1 MKKTFYKKLG
11 ISIVASTLLAGQL
24 STVSALTVISST
36 GEEYEVSETLQES
49 PGNNDFSLPNVL
61 PTYGQYYTNQSEAI
75 IGKNDL
81 IKVKNTL
88 QYPYSTSAYVEATF
102 KIKNIDSVEI
112 GTGKGSASFI
122 KDNVLI
128 TAAHVVYDRESKTE
142 ATEVK
147 IMPAATPDSNPFG
160 EIKVKEVRYLKEFR
174 NTAPNE
180 LTTYDL
186 AVLILEEPIGAQL
199 GTLGLPSNLEN
210 TKNLD
215 ITITGYPVINKSI
228 KQMYTDTKTVLQD
241 TNDFLFYQ
249 VDTLPGTS
257 GSAVY
262 DSNNRVVGVHTNGSE
277 SGQMNYAVKLNEKA
291 LSFIYS
297 VIQGHSID
305 GWKLISGTWYYYKNS
320 TKQTGW
326 QKINDTWYYLDAS
339 GKMLTDWQKI
349 SGEWYYLESSGAMAT
364 SWKYVR
370 GKWYYFD
377 SSGEMATGWKYLRG
391 KWYYLDKSNGDM
403 KTGWYKDGSKWYYLD
418 PSNGDMKTGW
428 IKVSGEWYYL
438 NSSGAMV
445 TGSQTIDGKVY
456 NFASSG
462 EWI

>member
-1 MKKTFYKKLG
+1 MKKTFYHKFG
-11 ISIVASTLLAGQL
+11 SSIIASTLLASQL
-24 STVSALTVISST
+24 PAVSALTVISST

-49 PGNNDFSLPNVL
+49 PGNNNFSLPNVS

-75 IGKNDL
+75 IGNNDL

-102 KIKNIDSVEI
+102 KNIDSI
-112 GTGKGSASFI
+112 IISRGSASFI

-174 NTAPNE
+174 NTDPDE

-199 GTLGLPSNLEN
+199 GTLGLPNNLEN

-215 ITITGYPVINKSI
+215 VTITGYPSFNKHI
-228 KQMYTDTKTVLQD
+228 KQMYTDTKAVLQD

-249 VDTLPGTS
+249 VDTLPGAS

-262 DSNNRVVGVHTNGSE
+262 DSNNRIVGVHTNGSKSE
-277 SGQMNYAVKLNEKA
+277 QMNYAVKLNEKA

-305 GWKLISGTWYYYKNS
+305 GWKLISDTWYYYKNNN
-320 TKQTGW
+320 KQTGW
-326 QKINDTWYYLDAS
+326 QSIN
-339 GKMLTDWQKI
+339 GK
-349 SGEWYYLESSGAMAT
+349 WYYLETSGSMST
-364 SWKYVR
+364 GWKYVR
-370 GKWYYFD
+370 GRWYYFD
-377 SSGEMATGWKYLRG
+377 KT
-391 KWYYLDKSNGDM
+391 NGDM
-403 KTGWYKDGSKWYYLD
+403 KTGWYKDGSTWYYLD
-418 PSNGDMKTGW
+418 PTNGDMKTGW
-428 IKVSGEWYYL
+428 IKVGENWYYL

>member
-1 MKKTFYKKLG
+1 MKKTFYHKFG
-11 ISIVASTLLAGQL
+11 ISIIASTLLASQL
-24 STVSALTVISST
+24 PAVSALTVISST

-49 PGNNDFSLPNVL
+49 PGTNNFSLPDVS
-61 PTYGQYYTNQSEAI
+61 PTYGQYYTNQSEVI

-81 IKVKNTL
+81 VKVKNTL
-88 QYPYSTSAYVEATF
+88 QYPYSTSAYVKATF
-102 KIKNIDSVEI
+102 KIKNADSVEI
-112 GTGKGSASFI
+112 GTGRGSASFI

-174 NTAPNE
+174 NTDPDE

-199 GTLGLPSNLEN
+199 GTLGLPNNLEN

-215 ITITGYPVINKSI
+215 VTITGYPSFNKHI
-228 KQMYTDTKTVLQD
+228 KQMYTDTKAVLQD

-249 VDTLPGTS
+249 VDTLPGAS

-262 DSNNRVVGVHTNGSE
+262 DSNNRIVGVHTNGSKSE
-277 SGQMNYAVKLNEKA
+277 QMNYAVKLNEKA

-305 GWKLISGTWYYYKNS
+305 GWKLISDTWYYYKNS
-320 TKQTGW
+320 NKQTGW
-326 QKINDTWYYLDAS
+326 QSIN
-339 GKMLTDWQKI
+339 GK
-349 SGEWYYLESSGAMAT
+349 WYYLETSGSMST
-364 SWKYVR
+364 GWKYVR
-370 GKWYYFD
+370 GRWYYFD
-377 SSGEMATGWKYLRG
+377 KT
-391 KWYYLDKSNGDM
+391 NGDM
-403 KTGWYKDGSKWYYLD
+403 KTGWYKDGSTWYYLD
-418 PSNGDMKTGW
+418 PTNGDMKTGW
-428 IKVSGEWYYL
+428 IKVGENWYYL

>member
-11 ISIVASTLLAGQL
+11 ISIIASTLLASQL

-49 PGNNDFSLPNVL
+49 PGTNNFSLPDVS
-61 PTYGQYYTNQSEAI
+61 PTYGQYYTNQSEVI

-81 IKVKNTL
+81 VKVKNTL
-88 QYPYSTSAYVEATF
+88 QYPYSTSAYVESEF
-102 KIKNIDSVEI
+102 RGVKN
-112 GTGKGSASFI
+112 GKDVTYRGSANFI

-128 TAAHVVYDRESKTE
+128 TAAHNIYKHEFGKDAEELYVT
-142 ATEVK
+142 
-147 IMPAATPDSNPFG
+147 PARTPNSVPFG
-160 EIKVKEVRYLKEFR
+160 RIKVKEARYLKEFR
-174 NTAPNE
+174 NTAPDE

-199 GTLGLPSNLEN
+199 GTLGLPNNIENL
-210 TKNLD
+210 KG
-215 ITITGYPVINKSI
+215 IGATITGYPAISEDE
-228 KQMYTDTKTVLQD
+228 QMYTGFKNILQD
-241 TNDFLFYQ
+241 TGDFLFYQ
-249 VDTLPGTS
+249 IDTKGGAS

-262 DSNNRVVGVHTNGSE
+262 DSTNRVVGVHVSGSDPE
-277 SGQMNYAVKLNEKA
+277 QMNYAVKLNEKA

-297 VIQGHSID
+297 VIKGHSID

-339 GKMLTDWQKI
+339 GKMLTDWQKVN
-349 SGEWYYLESSGAMAT
+349 GKWYYLESSGSMVT
-364 SWKYVR
+364 GWKYVR
-370 GKWYYFD
+370 G
-377 SSGEMATGWKYLRG
+377 R
-391 KWYYLDKSNGDM
+391 WYYLDNKNGDM
-403 KTGWYKDGSKWYYLD
+403 KTGWYKDGSTWYYLD
-418 PSNGDMKTGW
+418 PTNGDMKTGW
-428 IKVSGEWYYL
+428 IKVGGNWYYL

>member
-11 ISIVASTLLAGQL
+11 ISIIASTLLASQL

-36 GEEYEVSETLQES
+36 GEEYEVSETLQKS
-49 PGNNDFSLPNVL
+49 PGTNNLSLPEIS
-61 PTYGQYYTNQSEAI
+61 PTYGQYYTNQSEVI

-81 IKVKNTL
+81 VKVKNTL
-88 QYPYSTSAYVEATF
+88 QYPYSTSAYVKATF
-102 KIKNIDSVEI
+102 KIKNADSVEI
-112 GTGKGSASFI
+112 GTGRGSASFI

-142 ATEVK
+142 ATEVE

-199 GTLGLPSNLEN
+199 GTLGLPNNLEN

-215 ITITGYPVINKSI
+215 VTVTGYSAVNKGI
-228 KQMYTDTKTVLQD
+228 KQMYTDTKTILQD

-249 VDTLPGTS
+249 IDTKGGAS

-262 DSNNRVVGVHTNGSE
+262 DSNNRIVGVHTNGSDPE
-277 SGQMNYAVKLNEKA
+277 QMNYAVKLNEKA

-297 VIQGHSID
+297 VIKGHSID
-305 GWKLISGTWYYYKNS
+305 GWKLISDTWYYYKNS
-320 TKQTGW
+320 NKQTGW

-339 GKMLTDWQKI
+339 GKMLTDWQKVN
-349 SGEWYYLESSGAMAT
+349 GKWYYFGSSGSMAT
-364 SWKYVR
+364 SWKYVGGR
-370 GKWYYFD
+370 WYYFD
-377 SSGEMATGWKYLRG
+377 KT
-391 KWYYLDKSNGDM
+391 NGDM
-403 KTGWYKDGSKWYYLD
+403 KTGWYKDGSTWYYLD
-418 PSNGDMKTGW
+418 PTNGDMKKGW
-428 IKVSGEWYYL
+428 IKVGGNWYYL
-438 NSSGAMV
+438 NSSGGMV

>member
-11 ISIVASTLLAGQL
+11 ISIIASTLLASQL

-36 GEEYEVSETLQES
+36 GEEYEVSETLQKS
-49 PGNNDFSLPNVL
+49 PGTNNLSLPEIS
-61 PTYGQYYTNQSEAI
+61 PTYGQYYTNQSEVI

-81 IKVKNTL
+81 VKVKNTL
-88 QYPYSTSAYVEATF
+88 QYPYSTSAYVKATF
-102 KIKNIDSVEI
+102 KIKNADSVEI
-112 GTGKGSASFI
+112 GTGRGSASFI

-142 ATEVK
+142 ATEVE

-199 GTLGLPSNLEN
+199 GTLGLPNNLEN

-215 ITITGYPVINKSI
+215 VTVTGYSAVNKGI
-228 KQMYTDTKTVLQD
+228 KQMYTDTKTILQD

-249 VDTLPGTS
+249 IDTKGGAS

-262 DSNNRVVGVHTNGSE
+262 DSNNRIVGVHTNGSNPE
-277 SGQMNYAVKLNEKA
+277 QMNYAVKLNEKA

-297 VIQGHSID
+297 VIKGHSID
-305 GWKLISGTWYYYKNS
+305 GWKLISDTWYYYKNS
-320 TKQTGW
+320 NKQTGW

-339 GKMLTDWQKI
+339 GKMLTDWQKVN
-349 SGEWYYLESSGAMAT
+349 GKWYYFGSSGSMAT
-364 SWKYVR
+364 SWKYVGGR
-370 GKWYYFD
+370 WYYFD
-377 SSGEMATGWKYLRG
+377 KT
-391 KWYYLDKSNGDM
+391 NGDM
-403 KTGWYKDGSKWYYLD
+403 KTGWYKDGSTWYYLD
-418 PSNGDMKTGW
+418 PTNGDMKKGW
-428 IKVSGEWYYL
+428 IKVGGNWYYL

>member
-1 MKKTFYKKLG
+1 MEN
-11 ISIVASTLLAGQL
+11 
-24 STVSALTVISST
+24 
-36 GEEYEVSETLQES
+36 GEDV
-49 PGNNDFSLPNVL
+49 
-61 PTYGQYYTNQSEAI
+61 TYR
-75 IGKNDL
+75 
-81 IKVKNTL
+81 
-88 QYPYSTSAYVEATF
+88 
-102 KIKNIDSVEI
+102 
-112 GTGKGSASFI
+112 GSANFI

-128 TAAHVVYDRESKTE
+128 TAAHNIYRHEFGKDAEELYVT
-142 ATEVK
+142 
-147 IMPAATPDSNPFG
+147 PARTPNSMPFG
-160 EIKVKEVRYLKEFR
+160 RIKVKEARYLKEFR
-174 NTAPNE
+174 NTAPDE

-199 GTLGLPSNLEN
+199 GTLGLPNNIENL
-210 TKNLD
+210 KD
-215 ITITGYPVINKSI
+215 IGATITGYPAISEDE
-228 KQMYTDTKTVLQD
+228 QMYTDFKNILKD
-241 TNDFLFYQ
+241 TGDFLFYQ
-249 VDTLPGTS
+249 IDTEAGAS

-262 DSNNRVVGVHTNGSE
+262 DSTNRVIGVHVSGSDPE
-277 SGQMNYAVKLNEKA
+277 QMNYAVKLNEKA

-305 GWKLISGTWYYYKNS
+305 GWKFISGTWYYYKNS
-320 TKQTGW
+320 TKQTGL
-326 QKINDTWYYLDAS
+326 QKINDTWYYLDVS
-339 GKMLTDWQKI
+339 GKMRTDWEKVN
-349 SGEWYYLESSGAMAT
+349 GKWYYFESSGSMAT
-364 SWKYVR
+364 GWKYVR

-403 KTGWYKDGSKWYYLD
+403 KTGWYKDGSTWYYLD

-438 NSSGAMV
+438 KSSGAMV

>member
-1 MKKTFYKKLG
+1 MKKIFYKKLG
-11 ISIVASTLLAGQL
+11 ISIIASTLLASQL
-24 STVSALTVISST
+24 PAVSALTVISST

-49 PGNNDFSLPNVL
+49 PGNNNFSLPNVS
-61 PTYGQYYTNQSEAI
+61 PTYGQYYTNQSEVI

-88 QYPYSTSAYVEATF
+88 QYPYSTSAYVKATF
-102 KIKNIDSVEI
+102 KFKNADSVEI
-112 GTGKGSASFI
+112 GTGRGSASFI

-128 TAAHVVYDRESKTE
+128 TAAHVVYDRKSKTE

-174 NTAPNE
+174 NTDPDE

-186 AVLILEEPIGAQL
+186 AVLILEEPIGAKL
-199 GTLGLPSNLEN
+199 GTLGLPNNLEN

-215 ITITGYPVINKSI
+215 VTITGYPSFNKLI
-228 KQMYTDTKTVLQD
+228 KQMYTDTKAVLQD

-249 VDTLPGTS
+249 VDTLPGAS

-262 DSNNRVVGVHTNGSE
+262 DSNNRIVGVHTNGSE
-277 SGQMNYAVKLNEKA
+277 AEQMNYAVKLNEKA

-297 VIQGHSID
+297 VIRGHSID
-305 GWKLISGTWYYYKNS
+305 GWKLISDTWYYYKNS
-320 TKQTGW
+320 NKQTGW
-326 QKINDTWYYLDAS
+326 QSIN
-339 GKMLTDWQKI
+339 GK
-349 SGEWYYLESSGAMAT
+349 WYYLETSGSMST
-364 SWKYVR
+364 GWKYVR
-370 GKWYYFD
+370 G
-377 SSGEMATGWKYLRG
+377 R
-391 KWYYLDKSNGDM
+391 WYYLDKTNGDM
-403 KTGWYKDGSKWYYLD
+403 KTGWYKDGSTWYYLD
-418 PSNGDMKTGW
+418 PTNGDMKTGW
-428 IKVSGEWYYL
+428 IKVGENWYYL

>member
-11 ISIVASTLLAGQL
+11 ISIIASTLLASQL

-36 GEEYEVSETLQES
+36 GEEYEVSETLQDS
-49 PGNNDFSLPNVL
+49 PGTNNLSLPEIS
-61 PTYGQYYTNQSEAI
+61 PTYGQYYTNQSEVI

-81 IKVKNTL
+81 VKVKNTL
-88 QYPYSTSAYVEATF
+88 QYPYSTSAYVKATF
-102 KIKNIDSVEI
+102 KIKNADSVEI
-112 GTGKGSASFI
+112 GTGRGSASFI

-142 ATEVK
+142 ATEVE

-199 GTLGLPSNLEN
+199 GTLGLPNNLEN

-215 ITITGYPVINKSI
+215 VTVTGYSAVNKGI
-228 KQMYTDTKTVLQD
+228 KQMYTDTKTILQD

-249 VDTLPGTS
+249 IDTKGGAS

-262 DSNNRVVGVHTNGSE
+262 DSNNRIVGVHTNGSDPE
-277 SGQMNYAVKLNEKA
+277 QMNYAVKLNEKA

-297 VIQGHSID
+297 VIKGHSID
-305 GWKLISGTWYYYKNS
+305 GWKLISDTWYYYKNS
-320 TKQTGW
+320 NKQTGW

-339 GKMLTDWQKI
+339 GKMLTDWQKVN
-349 SGEWYYLESSGAMAT
+349 GKWYYFGSSGSMAT
-364 SWKYVR
+364 SWKYVGGR
-370 GKWYYFD
+370 WYYFD
-377 SSGEMATGWKYLRG
+377 KT
-391 KWYYLDKSNGDM
+391 NGDM
-403 KTGWYKDGSKWYYLD
+403 KTGWYKDGSTWYYLD
-418 PSNGDMKTGW
+418 PTNGDMKKGW
-428 IKVSGEWYYL
+428 IKVGGNWYYL

>member
-11 ISIVASTLLAGQL
+11 ISIIASTLLASQL

-49 PGNNDFSLPNVL
+49 PGTNNFSLPDVS
-61 PTYGQYYTNQSEAI
+61 PTYGQYYTNQSEVI

-81 IKVKNTL
+81 VKVKNTL
-88 QYPYSTSAYVEATF
+88 QYPYSTSAYVESEF
-102 KIKNIDSVEI
+102 RGVKN
-112 GTGKGSASFI
+112 GKDVTYRGSANFI

-128 TAAHVVYDRESKTE
+128 TAAHNIYKHEFGKDAEELYVT
-142 ATEVK
+142 
-147 IMPAATPDSNPFG
+147 PARTPNSVPFG
-160 EIKVKEVRYLKEFR
+160 RIKVKEARYLKEFR
-174 NTAPNE
+174 NTAPDE

-199 GTLGLPSNLEN
+199 GTLGLPNNIENL
-210 TKNLD
+210 KG
-215 ITITGYPVINKSI
+215 IGATITGYPAISEDE
-228 KQMYTDTKTVLQD
+228 QMYTGFKNILQD
-241 TNDFLFYQ
+241 TGDFLFYQ
-249 VDTLPGTS
+249 IDTKGGAS

-262 DSNNRVVGVHTNGSE
+262 DSTNRVVGVHVSGSDPE
-277 SGQMNYAVKLNEKA
+277 QMNYAVKLNEKA

-297 VIQGHSID
+297 VIKGHSID

-339 GKMLTDWQKI
+339 GKMLTDWQKVN
-349 SGEWYYLESSGAMAT
+349 GKWYYLESSGSMVT
-364 SWKYVR
+364 GWKYVR
-370 GKWYYFD
+370 G
-377 SSGEMATGWKYLRG
+377 R
-391 KWYYLDKSNGDM
+391 WYYLDNKNGDM
-403 KTGWYKDGSKWYYLD
+403 KTGWYKDGSTWYYLD
-418 PSNGDMKTGW
+418 PTNGDMKTGW
-428 IKVSGEWYYL
+428 IKVGGNWYYL
-438 NSSGAMV
+438 NSSGSMV

>member
-11 ISIVASTLLAGQL
+11 ISIIASTLLASQL

-36 GEEYEVSETLQES
+36 GEEYEVSETLQQS
-49 PGNNDFSLPNVL
+49 PGTNNFSLPDVS
-61 PTYGQYYTNQSEAI
+61 PTYGQYYTNQSEVI

-81 IKVKNTL
+81 VKVKNTL
-88 QYPYSTSAYVEATF
+88 QYPYSTSAYVKATF
-102 KIKNIDSVEI
+102 KIKNADSVEI
-112 GTGKGSASFI
+112 GTGRGSASFI

-142 ATEVK
+142 ATEVE

-199 GTLGLPSNLEN
+199 GTLGLPNNLEN

-215 ITITGYPVINKSI
+215 VTVTGYSAVNKGI
-228 KQMYTDTKTVLQD
+228 KQMYTDTKTILQD

-249 VDTLPGTS
+249 IDTKGGAS

-262 DSNNRVVGVHTNGSE
+262 DSNNRIVGVHTNGSDPE
-277 SGQMNYAVKLNEKA
+277 QMNYAVKLNEKA

-297 VIQGHSID
+297 VIKGHSID
-305 GWKLISGTWYYYKNS
+305 GWKLISDTWYYYKNS
-320 TKQTGW
+320 NKQTGW

-339 GKMLTDWQKI
+339 GKMLTDWQKVN
-349 SGEWYYLESSGAMAT
+349 GKWYYFGSSGSMAT
-364 SWKYVR
+364 SWKYVGGR
-370 GKWYYFD
+370 WYYFD
-377 SSGEMATGWKYLRG
+377 KT
-391 KWYYLDKSNGDM
+391 NGDM
-403 KTGWYKDGSKWYYLD
+403 KTGWYKDGSTWYYLD
-418 PSNGDMKTGW
+418 PTNGDMKKGW
-428 IKVSGEWYYL
+428 IKVGGNWYYL

>member
-1 MKKTFYKKLG
+1 MKKTFYHKFG
-11 ISIVASTLLAGQL
+11 ISIIASTLLASQL
-24 STVSALTVISST
+24 PAVSALTVISST

-49 PGNNDFSLPNVL
+49 PGNNNFSLPNVS

-75 IGKNDL
+75 IGNNDL

-102 KIKNIDSVEI
+102 KNIDSIVI
-112 GTGKGSASFI
+112 SRGSASFI

-174 NTAPNE
+174 NTDPDE

-199 GTLGLPSNLEN
+199 GTLGLPNNLEN

-215 ITITGYPVINKSI
+215 VTITGYPSFNKHI
-228 KQMYTDTKTVLQD
+228 KQMYTDTKAVLQD

-249 VDTLPGTS
+249 VDTLPGAS

-262 DSNNRVVGVHTNGSE
+262 DSNNRIVGVYTNGSKSE
-277 SGQMNYAVKLNEKA
+277 QMNYAVKLNEKA

-305 GWKLISGTWYYYKNS
+305 GWKLISDTWYYYKNS
-320 TKQTGW
+320 NKQTGW
-326 QKINDTWYYLDAS
+326 QSIN
-339 GKMLTDWQKI
+339 GK
-349 SGEWYYLESSGAMAT
+349 WYYLETSGSMST
-364 SWKYVR
+364 GWKYVR
-370 GKWYYFD
+370 GRWYYFD
-377 SSGEMATGWKYLRG
+377 KT
-391 KWYYLDKSNGDM
+391 NGDM
-403 KTGWYKDGSKWYYLD
+403 KTGWYKDGSTWYYLD
-418 PSNGDMKTGW
+418 PTNGDMKTGW
-428 IKVSGEWYYL
+428 IKVGENWYYL

>member
-1 MKKTFYKKLG
+1 MKKTFYRKFC
-11 ISIVASTLLAGQL
+11 ISIIASILLASQL
-24 STVSALTVISST
+24 STVSALTVISNT

-49 PGNNDFSLPNVL
+49 PGTNNFSLPDIS

-75 IGKNDL
+75 IGNNDL
-81 IKVKNTL
+81 VKVKNTL
-88 QYPYSTSAYVEATF
+88 QYPYSTSAYVESTF
-102 KIKNIDSVEI
+102 KNIDSIEI
-112 GTGKGSASFI
+112 SRGSASFI

-174 NTAPNE
+174 NTDPDE

-186 AVLILEEPIGAQL
+186 ALLILEEPIGAQL
-199 GTLGLPSNLEN
+199 GTLGLPNNLEN

-215 ITITGYPVINKSI
+215 VTITGYPSFNKYI
-228 KQMYTDTKTVLQD
+228 KQMYTDTKAVLQD

-249 VDTLPGTS
+249 VDTLPGAS

-262 DSNNRVVGVHTNGSE
+262 DSNNRIVGVHTNGSKSE
-277 SGQMNYAVKLNEKA
+277 QMNFAVKLNEKA

-339 GKMLTDWQKI
+339 GKMRTDWEK
-349 SGEWYYLESSGAMAT
+349 
-364 SWKYVR
+364 VN
-370 GKWYYFD
+370 GKWYYFE
-377 SSGEMATGWKYLRG
+377 SSGSMATGWKYVRG
-391 KWYYLDKSNGDM
+391 NWYYLDNKNGDM
-403 KTGWYKDGSKWYYLD
+403 KTGWYKDGSTWYYLD
-418 PSNGDMKTGW
+418 PTNGDMKKGW
-428 IKVSGEWYYL
+428 TKVGGNWYYL

>member
-1 MKKTFYKKLG
+1 MKKTFYRKFG
-11 ISIVASTLLAGQL
+11 ISIIASTLLASQL
-24 STVSALTVISST
+24 PTVSALTVISST

-49 PGNNDFSLPNVL
+49 PGNNNFSLPNVS

-75 IGKNDL
+75 IGNNDL

-102 KIKNIDSVEI
+102 KNIDSIVI
-112 GTGKGSASFI
+112 SRGSASFI

-174 NTAPNE
+174 NTDPDE

-199 GTLGLPSNLEN
+199 GTLGLPNNLEN

-215 ITITGYPVINKSI
+215 VTITGYPSFNKHI
-228 KQMYTDTKTVLQD
+228 KQMYTDTKAVLQD

-249 VDTLPGTS
+249 VDTLPGAS

-262 DSNNRVVGVHTNGSE
+262 DSNNRIVGVHTNGSKSE
-277 SGQMNYAVKLNEKA
+277 QMNYAVKLNEKA

-305 GWKLISGTWYYYKNS
+305 GWKLISDTWYYYKNS
-320 TKQTGW
+320 NKQTGW
-326 QKINDTWYYLDAS
+326 QSIN
-339 GKMLTDWQKI
+339 GK
-349 SGEWYYLESSGAMAT
+349 WYYLETSGSMST
-364 SWKYVR
+364 GWKYVR
-370 GKWYYFD
+370 GRWYYFD
-377 SSGEMATGWKYLRG
+377 KT
-391 KWYYLDKSNGDM
+391 NGDM
-403 KTGWYKDGSKWYYLD
+403 KTGWYKDGSTWYYLD
-418 PSNGDMKTGW
+418 PTNGDMKTGW
-428 IKVSGEWYYL
+428 IKVGGNWYYL

>member
-1 MKKTFYKKLG
+1 MRKTFYKKLG

-24 STVSALTVISST
+24 PAVSALTVISST

-49 PGNNDFSLPNVL
+49 PGNNNFSLPNVS
-61 PTYGQYYTNQSEAI
+61 PTYGQYYTNQSEVI

-81 IKVKNTL
+81 VKVKNTL
-88 QYPYSTSAYVEATF
+88 QYPYSTSAYVESEF
-102 KIKNIDSVEI
+102 RGVKNGEDV
-112 GTGKGSASFI
+112 TYRGSANFI

-128 TAAHVVYDRESKTE
+128 TAAHNIYKHEFGKDAEELYVT
-142 ATEVK
+142 
-147 IMPAATPDSNPFG
+147 PARTPNSVPFG
-160 EIKVKEVRYLKEFR
+160 RIKVKEARYLKEFR
-174 NTAPNE
+174 NTAPDE

-199 GTLGLPSNLEN
+199 GTLGLPNNIENL
-210 TKNLD
+210 KG
-215 ITITGYPVINKSI
+215 IGATITGYPAISEDE
-228 KQMYTDTKTVLQD
+228 QMYTGFKNILKDTG
-241 TNDFLFYQ
+241 DFLFYQ
-249 VDTLPGTS
+249 IDTKGGAS

-262 DSNNRVVGVHTNGSE
+262 DSTNRVVGVHVSGSDPE
-277 SGQMNYAVKLNEKA
+277 QMNYAVKLNEKT

-297 VIQGHSID
+297 VIKGHSID
-305 GWKLISGTWYYYKNS
+305 GWKFISGTWYYYKNS

-326 QKINDTWYYLDAS
+326 QEINDTWYYLDSS
-339 GKMLTDWQKI
+339 GKMLTDWQKVN
-349 SGEWYYLESSGAMAT
+349 GKWYYFGSSGSMAT
-364 SWKYVR
+364 GWKYVR
-370 GKWYYFD
+370 GKWYY
-377 SSGEMATGWKYLRG
+377 
-391 KWYYLDKSNGDM
+391 LDNKNGNM
-403 KTGWYKDGSKWYYLD
+403 KTGWYQDGSTWYYLD

-428 IKVSGEWYYL
+428 TKVNGKWYYL

>member
-11 ISIVASTLLAGQL
+11 ISIVASTLLASQL
-24 STVSALTVISST
+24 PAVSALTVISST

-49 PGNNDFSLPNVL
+49 PGNNNFSLPNVS
-61 PTYGQYYTNQSEAI
+61 PTYGQYYTNQSEVI

-81 IKVKNTL
+81 VKVKNTL
-88 QYPYSTSAYVEATF
+88 QYPYSTSAYVKATF
-102 KIKNIDSVEI
+102 KFKNADSVEI
-112 GTGKGSASFI
+112 GTGRGSASFI

-128 TAAHVVYDRESKTE
+128 TAAHVVYDRKSKTE

-174 NTAPNE
+174 NTDPDE

-199 GTLGLPSNLEN
+199 GTLGLPNNLEN

-215 ITITGYPVINKSI
+215 VTITGYPSFNKLI
-228 KQMYTDTKTVLQD
+228 KQMYTDTKAVLQD

-249 VDTLPGTS
+249 VDTLPGAS

-262 DSNNRVVGVHTNGSE
+262 DSNNRIVGVHTNGSE
-277 SGQMNYAVKLNEKA
+277 AEQMNYAVKLNEKA

-339 GKMLTDWQKI
+339 GKMLTDWQKV

-364 SWKYVR
+364 
-370 GKWYYFD
+370 
-377 SSGEMATGWKYLRG
+377 GWKYLRG
-391 KWYYLDKSNGDM
+391 KWHYLDKSNGDM
-403 KTGWYKDGSKWYYLD
+403 KTGWYKDGSTWYYLD

>member
-1 MKKTFYKKLG
+1 MSRPE
-11 ISIVASTLLAGQL
+11 IS
-24 STVSALTVISST
+24 
-36 GEEYEVSETLQES
+36 
-49 PGNNDFSLPNVL
+49 
-61 PTYGQYYTNQSEAI
+61 PTYGQYYTNQSEVI

-81 IKVKNTL
+81 VKVKNTL
-88 QYPYSTSAYVEATF
+88 QYPYSTSAYVKATF
-102 KIKNIDSVEI
+102 KIKNADSVEI
-112 GTGKGSASFI
+112 GTGRGSASFI

-142 ATEVK
+142 ATEVE

-199 GTLGLPSNLEN
+199 GTLGLPNNLEN

-215 ITITGYPVINKSI
+215 VTVTGYSAVNKGI
-228 KQMYTDTKTVLQD
+228 KQMYTDTKTILQD

-249 VDTLPGTS
+249 IDTKGGAS

-262 DSNNRVVGVHTNGSE
+262 DSNNRIVGVHTNGSDPE
-277 SGQMNYAVKLNEKA
+277 QMNYAVKLNEKA

-297 VIQGHSID
+297 VIKGHSID
-305 GWKLISGTWYYYKNS
+305 GWKLISDTWYYYKNS
-320 TKQTGW
+320 NKQTGW

-339 GKMLTDWQKI
+339 GKMLTDWQKVN
-349 SGEWYYLESSGAMAT
+349 GKWYYFGSSGSMAT
-364 SWKYVR
+364 SWKYVGGR
-370 GKWYYFD
+370 WYYFD
-377 SSGEMATGWKYLRG
+377 KT
-391 KWYYLDKSNGDM
+391 NGDM
-403 KTGWYKDGSKWYYLD
+403 KTGWYKDGSTWYYLD
-418 PSNGDMKTGW
+418 PTNGDMKKGW
-428 IKVSGEWYYL
+428 IKVGGNWYYL

>member
-1 MKKTFYKKLG
+1 MKKTFYHKFG
-11 ISIVASTLLAGQL
+11 ISIIASPLLASQL
-24 STVSALTVISST
+24 PAVSALTVISST

-49 PGNNDFSLPNVL
+49 PGNNNFSLPNVS

-75 IGKNDL
+75 IGNNDL

-102 KIKNIDSVEI
+102 KNIDSIVI
-112 GTGKGSASFI
+112 SRGSASFI

-174 NTAPNE
+174 NTDPDE

-199 GTLGLPSNLEN
+199 GTLGLPNNLEN

-215 ITITGYPVINKSI
+215 VTITGYPSFNKHI
-228 KQMYTDTKTVLQD
+228 KQMYTDTKAVLQD

-249 VDTLPGTS
+249 VDTLPGAS

-262 DSNNRVVGVHTNGSE
+262 DSNNRIVGVHTNGSKSE
-277 SGQMNYAVKLNEKA
+277 QMNYAVKLNEKA

-305 GWKLISGTWYYYKNS
+305 GWKLISDTWYYYKNS
-320 TKQTGW
+320 NKQTGW
-326 QKINDTWYYLDAS
+326 QSIN
-339 GKMLTDWQKI
+339 GK
-349 SGEWYYLESSGAMAT
+349 WYYLETSGSMST
-364 SWKYVR
+364 GWKYVR
-370 GKWYYFD
+370 GRWYYFD
-377 SSGEMATGWKYLRG
+377 KT
-391 KWYYLDKSNGDM
+391 NGDM
-403 KTGWYKDGSKWYYLD
+403 KTGWYKDGSTWYYLD
-418 PSNGDMKTGW
+418 PTNGDMKTGW
-428 IKVSGEWYYL
+428 IKVGENWYYL

>member
-1 MKKTFYKKLG
+1 MKKTFYHKFG
-11 ISIVASTLLAGQL
+11 ISLIASTLLASQL
-24 STVSALTVISST
+24 PAVSALTVISST

-49 PGNNDFSLPNVL
+49 PGNNNFSLPNVS

-75 IGKNDL
+75 IGNNDL

-102 KIKNIDSVEI
+102 KNIDSIVI
-112 GTGKGSASFI
+112 SRGSASFI

-174 NTAPNE
+174 NTDPDE

-199 GTLGLPSNLEN
+199 GTLGLPNNLEN

-215 ITITGYPVINKSI
+215 VTITGYPSFNKHI
-228 KQMYTDTKTVLQD
+228 KQMYTDTKAVLQD

-249 VDTLPGTS
+249 VDTLPGAS

-262 DSNNRVVGVHTNGSE
+262 DSNNRIVGVHTNGSKSE
-277 SGQMNYAVKLNEKA
+277 QMNYAVKLNEKA

-305 GWKLISGTWYYYKNS
+305 GWKLISDTWYYYKNS
-320 TKQTGW
+320 NKQTGW
-326 QKINDTWYYLDAS
+326 QSIN
-339 GKMLTDWQKI
+339 GK
-349 SGEWYYLESSGAMAT
+349 WYYLETSGSMST
-364 SWKYVR
+364 GWKYVR
-370 GKWYYFD
+370 GRWYYFD
-377 SSGEMATGWKYLRG
+377 KT
-391 KWYYLDKSNGDM
+391 NGDM
-403 KTGWYKDGSKWYYLD
+403 KTGWYKDGSTWYYLD
-418 PSNGDMKTGW
+418 PTNGDMKTGW
-428 IKVSGEWYYL
+428 IKVGENWYYL

>member
-1 MKKTFYKKLG
+1 MKKTFYRKFG
-11 ISIVASTLLAGQL
+11 ISIIASTLLASQL

-36 GEEYEVSETLQES
+36 GEEYEVSETLQDS
-49 PGNNDFSLPNVL
+49 PGTNNFSLTDVS
-61 PTYGQYYTNQSEAI
+61 PTYGQYYTNHSEAI
-75 IGKNDL
+75 IGNNDL

-102 KIKNIDSVEI
+102 KNIDSIVI
-112 GTGKGSASFI
+112 SRGSASFI

-128 TAAHVVYDRESKTE
+128 TATHVVYDRKSKTE
-142 ATEVK
+142 ATKVK

-160 EIKVKEVRYLKEFR
+160 EIKVKEIRYLKEFR
-174 NTAPNE
+174 NTDPDE

-199 GTLGLPSNLEN
+199 GTLGLPNNLEN

-215 ITITGYPVINKSI
+215 VTITGYPSFNKHI
-228 KQMYTDTKTVLQD
+228 KQMYTDTKAVLQD

-249 VDTLPGTS
+249 VDTSPGAS

-262 DSNNRVVGVHTNGSE
+262 DSNNRIVGVHTNGSE
-277 SGQMNYAVKLNEKA
+277 SEQMNYAVKLNEKA

-305 GWKLISGTWYYYKNS
+305 GWKLISDTWYYYKNS
-320 TKQTGW
+320 NKQTGW
-326 QKINDTWYYLDAS
+326 QSIN
-339 GKMLTDWQKI
+339 GK
-349 SGEWYYLESSGAMAT
+349 WYYLETSGSMST
-364 SWKYVR
+364 GWKYVR
-370 GKWYYFD
+370 G
-377 SSGEMATGWKYLRG
+377 R
-391 KWYYLDKSNGDM
+391 WYYLDKTNGDM
-403 KTGWYKDGSKWYYLD
+403 KTGWYKDGSTWYYLD
-418 PSNGDMKTGW
+418 PTNGDMKTGW
-428 IKVSGEWYYL
+428 IKVGGNWYYL

>member
-11 ISIVASTLLAGQL
+11 ISIIASTLLASQL

-36 GEEYEVSETLQES
+36 GEEYEVSETLQKS
-49 PGNNDFSLPNVL
+49 PGTNNLSLPEIS
-61 PTYGQYYTNQSEAI
+61 PTYGQYYTNQSEVI

-81 IKVKNTL
+81 VKVKNTL
-88 QYPYSTSAYVEATF
+88 QYPYSTSAYVKATF
-102 KIKNIDSVEI
+102 KIKNADSVEI
-112 GTGKGSASFI
+112 GTGRGSASFI

-142 ATEVK
+142 ATEVE

-199 GTLGLPSNLEN
+199 GTLGLPNNLEN

-215 ITITGYPVINKSI
+215 VTVTGYSAVNKGI
-228 KQMYTDTKTVLQD
+228 KQMYTDTKTILQD

-249 VDTLPGTS
+249 IDTKGGAS

-262 DSNNRVVGVHTNGSE
+262 DSNNRIVGVHTNGSDPE
-277 SGQMNYAVKLNEKA
+277 QMNYAVKLNEKA

-297 VIQGHSID
+297 VIKGHSID
-305 GWKLISGTWYYYKNS
+305 GWKLISDTWYYYKNS
-320 TKQTGW
+320 NKQTGW

-339 GKMLTDWQKI
+339 GKMLTDWQKVN
-349 SGEWYYLESSGAMAT
+349 GKWYYFGSSSSMAT
-364 SWKYVR
+364 SWKYVGGR
-370 GKWYYFD
+370 WYYFD
-377 SSGEMATGWKYLRG
+377 KT
-391 KWYYLDKSNGDM
+391 NGDM
-403 KTGWYKDGSKWYYLD
+403 KTGWYKDGSTWYYLD
-418 PSNGDMKTGW
+418 PTNGDMKKGW
-428 IKVSGEWYYL
+428 IKVGGNWYYL

>member
-1 MKKTFYKKLG
+1 MKKTFYHKFG
-11 ISIVASTLLAGQL
+11 ISIIASTLLASQL
-24 STVSALTVISST
+24 PAVSALTVISST

-49 PGNNDFSLPNVL
+49 PGTNNFSLPDIS

-75 IGKNDL
+75 IGNNDL
-81 IKVKNTL
+81 VKVKNTL

-102 KIKNIDSVEI
+102 KNIDSIVI
-112 GTGKGSASFI
+112 SRGSASFI

-174 NTAPNE
+174 NTDPDE

-199 GTLGLPSNLEN
+199 GTLGLPNNLEN

-215 ITITGYPVINKSI
+215 VTITGYPSFNKYI
-228 KQMYTDTKTVLQD
+228 KQMYTDTKAVLQD

-249 VDTLPGTS
+249 VDTLPGAS

-262 DSNNRVVGVHTNGSE
+262 DSNNRIVGVHTNGSKSE
-277 SGQMNYAVKLNEKA
+277 QMNYAVKLNEKA

-305 GWKLISGTWYYYKNS
+305 GWKLISDTWYYYKNS
-320 TKQTGW
+320 NKQTGW
-326 QKINDTWYYLDAS
+326 QSIN
-339 GKMLTDWQKI
+339 GK
-349 SGEWYYLESSGAMAT
+349 WYYLETSGSMST
-364 SWKYVR
+364 GWKYVR
-370 GKWYYFD
+370 GRWYYFD
-377 SSGEMATGWKYLRG
+377 KT
-391 KWYYLDKSNGDM
+391 NGDM
-403 KTGWYKDGSKWYYLD
+403 KTGWYKDGSTWYYLD
-418 PSNGDMKTGW
+418 PTNGDMKTGW
-428 IKVSGEWYYL
+428 IKVGENWYYL
-438 NSSGAMV
+438 NSSGAMA

>member
-1 MKKTFYKKLG
+1 MKKTFYHKFG
-11 ISIVASTLLAGQL
+11 ISIIASTLLASQL
-24 STVSALTVISST
+24 PVVSALTVISST

-49 PGNNDFSLPNVL
+49 PGNNNFSLPNVS

-75 IGKNDL
+75 IGNNDL

-102 KIKNIDSVEI
+102 KNIDSIVI
-112 GTGKGSASFI
+112 SRGSASFI

-174 NTAPNE
+174 NTDPDE

-199 GTLGLPSNLEN
+199 GTLGLPNNLEN

-215 ITITGYPVINKSI
+215 VTITGCPSFNKHI
-228 KQMYTDTKTVLQD
+228 KQMYTDTKAVLQD

-249 VDTLPGTS
+249 VDTLPGAS

-262 DSNNRVVGVHTNGSE
+262 DSNNRIVGVHTNGSKSE
-277 SGQMNYAVKLNEKA
+277 QMNYAVKLNEKA

-305 GWKLISGTWYYYKNS
+305 GWKLISDTWYYYKNS
-320 TKQTGW
+320 NKQTGW
-326 QKINDTWYYLDAS
+326 QSIN
-339 GKMLTDWQKI
+339 GK
-349 SGEWYYLESSGAMAT
+349 WYYLETSGSMST
-364 SWKYVR
+364 GWKYVR
-370 GKWYYFD
+370 GRWYYFD
-377 SSGEMATGWKYLRG
+377 KT
-391 KWYYLDKSNGDM
+391 NGDM
-403 KTGWYKDGSKWYYLD
+403 KTGWYKDGSTWYYLD
-418 PSNGDMKTGW
+418 PTNGDMKTGW
-428 IKVSGEWYYL
+428 IKVGENWYYL

-456 NFASSG
+456 NFSSSG
-462 EWI
+462 VLI

>member
-11 ISIVASTLLAGQL
+11 ISIVASTLLASQL
-24 STVSALTVISST
+24 PAVSALTVISST

-49 PGNNDFSLPNVL
+49 PGNNNFSLPNVS
-61 PTYGQYYTNQSEAI
+61 PTYGKYYTNQSEVI

-81 IKVKNTL
+81 IKIENTL
-88 QYPYSTSAYVEATF
+88 QYPYSTSAYVEAEF
-102 KIKNIDSVEI
+102 NGMNASFR
-112 GTGKGSASFI
+112 GSASFV
-122 KDNVLI
+122 KDNILI
-128 TAAHVVYDRESKTE
+128 TAAHVVYDRNSRTE
-142 ATEVK
+142 ADSVYV
-147 IMPAATPDSNPFG
+147 IPAATPNENPVG
-160 EIKVKEVRYLKEFR
+160 KIKVKEVRYLKEFQ
-174 NTAPNE
+174 NTASNE

-199 GTLGLPSNLEN
+199 GTLGLPNNLGNLEG
-210 TKNLD
+210 TGA
-215 ITITGYPVINKSI
+215 TITGYPAVNSD
-228 KQMYTDTKTVLQD
+228 KQMYTDSKDIVKD
-241 TNDFLFYQ
+241 TGDFLKYQ
-249 VDTLPGTS
+249 IDTLGGAS
-257 GSAVY
+257 GAGVY
-262 DSNNRVVGVHTNGSE
+262 DSSFRLIGVHVSGNSA
-277 SGQMNYAVKLNEKA
+277 GQMNYAVKLNEKA

-339 GKMLTDWQKI
+339 GKMLTDWQKV

-364 SWKYVR
+364 SWKYIR

-403 KTGWYKDGSKWYYLD
+403 KTGWYKDGSTWYYLD

-462 EWI
+462 KWI